1 MLWYET
7 ASIAEKKTSMKRIEF
22 HLKNFKNYQ
31 AAILNIERQLEKR
44 SSLQHHHMARQKL
57 EEQKSQYELIV
68 ACIETALKEL
78 DEIEKQLIDYK
89 YFRDWRMAKCAIEI
103 GYSEKTL
110 FLMKRQLMDQLL
122 ISLAA
127 ITDI

>member
-7 ASIAEKKTSMKRIEF
+7 ASITEKKTSMKRIEF

-44 SSLQHHHMARQKL
+44 SYLQHHHMARQKL

-78 DEIEKQLIDYK
+78 DEIEQKLIDYK

>member
-7 ASIAEKKTSMKRIEF
+7 ASITEKKASMKRIEF

-31 AAILNIERQLEKR
+31 AAILNIERKLEKR
-44 SSLQHHHMARQKL
+44 STHHQDHMTRKKL

-78 DEIEKQLIDYK
+78 DDIEQKLIDYK

-127 ITDI
+127 ITNI

>member
-7 ASIAEKKTSMKRIEF
+7 ASITEKKNSMKRIEF

-44 SSLQHHHMARQKL
+44 SPLHQDQLTWKKL
-57 EEQKSQYELIV
+57 EDQKSQYELIV

-78 DEIEKQLIDYK
+78 DEIEQQLIDYK
-89 YFRDWRMAKCAIEI
+89 YFRDWRMAKCALEI

-110 FLMKRQLMDQLL
+110 FLLKRQLMDQLL

-127 ITDI
+127 ITNI

>member
-44 SSLQHHHMARQKL
+44 SSLQHHHTTRQKL

>member
-7 ASIAEKKTSMKRIEF
+7 ASITEKKTSMKRIEF

-78 DEIEKQLIDYK
+78 DEMKRDSLIISI
-89 YFRDWRMAKCAIEI
+89 FEI
-103 GYSEKTL
+103 GAWQNVQSK
-110 FLMKRQLMDQLL
+110 
-122 ISLAA
+122 SA
-127 ITDI
+127 IVRRHYF

>member
-7 ASIAEKKTSMKRIEF
+7 ASITEKKVSIKRIEF

-44 SSLQHHHMARQKL
+44 GTLHQGHITRKKL
-57 EEQKSQYELIV
+57 EDQKNQYELIV

-78 DEIEKQLIDYK
+78 DELEQQLIDYK

-127 ITDI
+127 ITNI

>member
-7 ASIAEKKTSMKRIEF
+7 ASITEKKTSMKRIEF

-44 SSLQHHHMARQKL
+44 IPHHLDHMTRKKL
-57 EEQKSQYELIV
+57 EEQKNQYELIV

-78 DEIEKQLIDYK
+78 DEIEQQLIDYK
-89 YFRDWRMAKCAIEI
+89 YFRDWRMAKCAMEI

-127 ITDI
+127 ITNI